1 MFLLQHPVYYY
12 VPDDPAFGLY
22 HESLATKL
30 PCLKNMM
37 HLLTMNNTKS
47 TAKIIDKMINDNDD
61 RIDEHE
67 VLRARLLDMLVG
79 DWDRHFDQF
88 RWGTLDTGKGKL
100 YYTIPRDRD
109 QAYFNSDG
117 FIACISPH
125 LKCYLI

>member
-1 MFLLQHPVYYY
+1 MPSIN
-12 VPDDPAFGLY
+12 D
-22 HESLATKL
+22 E
-30 PCLKNMM
+30 
-37 HLLTMNNTKS
+37 NTKS
-47 TAKIIDKMINDNDD
+47 TAKIIDKMIDDNDD

-109 QAYFNSDG
+109 QAYFYSDG
-117 FIACISPH
+117 CCNACSH
-125 LKCYLI
+125 LSNDALPARLYIVY